1 MTTSNKAVQN
11 IYDDSHDNASSGK
24 IKINDLDTRLYLSG
38 LFNSEVYQVQPI
50 SIGFT
55 VQSINLSL
63 LMKKKNTGILIT
75 TMKDNSLLKLD
86 YGVNNLQ
93 ELQVNHILQDI
104 YFRHSAAKLRK
115 YSELTLIADC
125 ISCFFG
131 TLWFSHDRIRLLW

>member
-63 LMKKKNTGILIT
+63 LMKKK
-75 TMKDNSLLKLD
+75 KHWDSHYDNERQQLVK
-86 YGVNNLQ
+86 
-93 ELQVNHILQDI
+93 
-104 YFRHSAAKLRK
+104 
-115 YSELTLIADC
+115 
-125 ISCFFG
+125 
-131 TLWFSHDRIRLLW
+131 IRLWSEQFARVAS